1 MMLYDVHACDVNDVY
16 YIYMMLMMYICRE
29 NICICMMHLLIF
41 LKKWARL
48 YDPSNLEVFLAKML
62 PAGTVRAKSSTR
74 PAYCAFSLVPD
85 REIEGIRV

>member
-1 MMLYDVHACDVNDVY
+1 MMCMHV
-16 YIYMMLMMYICRE
+16 MLMMYIIYIYDV
-29 NICICMMHLLIF
+29 NDVHMYIYICICMMHLLIF

>member
-1 MMLYDVHACDVNDVY
+1 
-16 YIYMMLMMYICRE
+16 
-29 NICICMMHLLIF
+29 MHLLIF

-85 REIEGIRV
+85 REIEGIRVWEICQTYVNVLKKVN

>member
-1 MMLYDVHACDVNDVY
+1 
-16 YIYMMLMMYICRE
+16 
-29 NICICMMHLLIF
+29 MMHLLIF

-85 REIEGIRV
+85 REIEGIRVWEICQTYVNVLKKVN

>member
-1 MMLYDVHACDVNDVY
+1 
-16 YIYMMLMMYICRE
+16 
-29 NICICMMHLLIF
+29 MMHLLIF

-85 REIEGIRV
+85 REIEGIRVWEICQTYVNALKKVN

>member
-16 YIYMMLMMYICRE
+16 YIYMMLMMYICIY
-29 NICICMMHLLIF
+29 ICICMMHLLIF